1 MTGMIVSIIIPC
13 YNSSR
18 YIGEAIDS
26 VLAQTHT
33 LFELILVNDGSTDET
48 EIIIR
53 SYTDSRIRY
62 IYQPNRGQSA
72 ASNAGIAA
80 AKGDYIKFL
89 DADDVLHPDHLAA
102 QLAVLKDDPGAV
114 ASCNW
119 ARFYNDDPGLAVVSD
134 EVIQEDLLPV
144 DWLKQSLSK
153 RYDMM
158 PGWLWLIPRT
168 VLEKAG
174 GWDES
179 LTVNNDFEFSTR
191 LLQHTSAV
199 KYAADA
205 RLYYRSAVAGSLS
218 SQKTEAGYRSAFSAA
233 KKGCGHLLQ
242 MDSSTDMKRL
252 CANKYL
258 FWMFELYPQYP
269 VLVKEMEAEVKKLG
283 GGNRKIG
290 GRSKIMHGLQQLFGW
305 KFAKRCWLFFR
316 KIGYAKW
323 GLPLKKKLTAV
334 LQRESVF

>member
-1 MTGMIVSIIIPC
+1 MSDTLLSVIIPC
-13 YNSSR
+13 YNASV
-18 YIGEAIDS
+18 YLEKAIES

-33 LFELILVNDGSTDET
+33 AFELILVNDGSTDQT
-48 EIIIR
+48 ESIIR
-53 SYTDSRIRY
+53 SYSDSRICY
-62 IYQPNRGQSA
+62 IYQPNRGQSV
-72 ASNAGIAA
+72 ASNVGIAA

-102 QLAVLKDDPGAV
+102 QLAVLKDASGAV

-119 ARFYNDDPGLAVVSD
+119 ARFYDDNPGSAVFSD

-144 DWLKQSLSK
+144 DWLKQSLGK

-158 PGWLWLIPRT
+158 PGWLWLMPRS

-191 LLQHTSAV
+191 LLQHASSV

-205 RLYYRSAVAGSLS
+205 MLYYRSAVAGSLS

-233 KKGCGHLLQ
+233 KKGCAHLLEL
-242 MDSSTDMKRL
+242 DSSADMKRL
-252 CANKYL
+252 CANKFL
-258 FWMFELYPQYP
+258 FWMYELYPQYP
-269 VLVKEMEAEVKKLG
+269 ALIREMEAEVTKLG
-283 GGNRKIG
+283 GGNRKIW

-305 KFAKRCWLFFR
+305 KFAKLTWLFFR
-316 KIGYAKW
+316 RIGYAKW
-323 GLPLKKKLTAV
+323 GLPLKQRLIAAFNKK
-334 LQRESVF
+334 R